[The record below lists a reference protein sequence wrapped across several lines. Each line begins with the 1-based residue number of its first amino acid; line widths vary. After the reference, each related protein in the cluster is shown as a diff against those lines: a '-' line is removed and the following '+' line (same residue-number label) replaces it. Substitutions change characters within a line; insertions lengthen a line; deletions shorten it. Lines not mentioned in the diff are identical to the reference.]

1 MKQMIVGATSL
12 SLLLALKEEAEK
24 RGFEF
29 NPEPGRNKNEI
40 VEKFWLYGTFSER
53 HLDFF
58 DKHNTTK
65 TFSFSN
71 NYNTPTH
78 TLPQD
83 WNKVIKILDKPI
95 QFSIK
100 IELNSEYEA
109 EVTKDKVVVGC
120 QEFTFEKV
128 KELYEAVQ
136 KQQSK

>member
-40 VEKFWLYGTFSER
+40 VEKFWLYGTSSER
-53 HLDFF
+53 HLDFY
-58 DKHNTTK
+58 DKYNTRK

-71 NYNTPTH
+71 NHSVTH

-83 WNKVIKILDKPI
+83 WNKVIANLEI
-95 QFSIK
+95 SIIPDIK
-100 IELNSEYEA
+100 VQLNQSYEA
-109 EVTKDKVVVGC
+109 IVSKDKVQVGC
-120 QEFTFEKV
+120 QLFTFEV
-128 KELYEAVQ
+128 IEELYKAVQ
-136 KQQSK
+136 TQRSK